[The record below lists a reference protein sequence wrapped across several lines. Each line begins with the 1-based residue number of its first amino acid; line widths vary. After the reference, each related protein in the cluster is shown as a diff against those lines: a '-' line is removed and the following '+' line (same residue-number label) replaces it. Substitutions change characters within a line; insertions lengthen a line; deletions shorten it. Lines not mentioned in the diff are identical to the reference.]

1 MSRKL
6 PHLLMILAFMLIV
19 SLPLIPPL
27 PAPAQLWQA
36 DCTTQTG
43 LPLACWLKAWVKI
56 PSTFNTNFSDHYR
69 LHQQE
74 VNLLES
80 ARLYL
85 LNEKT
90 FPNVLIGKEDWLYY
104 TGENNIQ
111 DYECTMPFT
120 KAELAAIRER
130 LLAWNERLQQRGIR
144 FYVVIAP
151 NKESIYPQY
160 LPDRVQAGVRACR
173 IDQVLAELQD
183 APLNVLDLRSPLQ
196 RAAQTAQVYHRTD
209 THWNSTGALVAA
221 QTILARSQ
229 KDFPDLG
236 VPSAEDYTRE
246 IREHSG
252 DLAGFLP
259 RDARFVER
267 EAFLVPLQPS
277 AVVFEEGS
285 GGTAVSSIAGSDL
298 PRAVIFCDSFA
309 DALKPYLSEHFSRAV
324 YSRSFNLDFDL
335 IEREQPDIVI
345 FEVAQRYLTVLR

>member
-36 DCTTQTG
+36 DCPAQAG

-56 PSTFNTNFSDHYR
+56 PSTFNTYFSDHYR

-74 VNLLES
+74 VHLLES

-85 LNEKT
+85 LNEST
-90 FPNVLIGKEDWLYY
+90 FPNVLIGKDDWLYY

-111 DYECTMPFT
+111 DHECTMPFT

-130 LLAWNERLQQRGIR
+130 LLAWNNELQQRGIR

-160 LPDRVQAGVRACR
+160 LPDQVQAGVRACR
-173 IDQVLAELQD
+173 IDQVLVELQNT
-183 APLNVLDLRSPLQ
+183 PLNVLDLRSPLQ
-196 RAAQTAQVYHRTD
+196 SAAQTAQVYHRTD
-209 THWNSTGALVAA
+209 THWNSTGALVASQA
-221 QTILARSQ
+221 ILERIRE
-229 KDFPDLG
+229 D
-236 VPSAEDYTRE
+236 VPGLSAPEAETYSSE
-246 IREHSG
+246 VREHSG

-277 AVVFEEGS
+277 AAVFEQGS
-285 GGTAVSSIAGSDL
+285 DGTALSSIPGSEL
-298 PRAVIFCDSFA
+298 PNAVIFCDSFA

-324 YSRSFNLDFDL
+324 YSRSFDLDFDL
-335 IEREQPDIVI
+335 IEREQPDMVI